1 MKVFDKIGKW
11 LSAETMEFKL
21 LLTALLFAI
30 PYFASSLVF
39 DFLHNSSIIFF
50 VLDGTLFGL
59 CLSFIPLARNKKFRL
74 FIIYTFC
81 AMIIAGAVI
90 YWGIT
95 QGIYG
100 GGRYIFSLVS
110 VLVILLSKGIMKV
123 VFAVVLASVAALL
136 ISGMLEVT
144 GSVTYPDLLFDF
156 ILNVV
161 VLTIILVVFKRALD
175 GEESDL
181 QSQNRRISELNE
193 ELDKKTKELEFY
205 NLDIELMKKNLEK
218 TVIKRTEELE
228 KENQLDLEYAFINAH
243 LVRAPVANIIGLTEE
258 LKENHPRMKELQQNV
273 QELDGIVRKIGGVLA
288 QG

>member
-1 MKVFDKIGKW
+1 MFDKIGKW